1 MLSLSSPAHLDFFN
15 QGVQSSPG
23 PAGGQNLAQQLGGA
37 PGPLLQ
43 AGLAAHYI
51 PVSISIT
58 FCEVLLNKDRAKGV
72 PSSF

>member
-1 MLSLSSPAHLDFFN
+1 MQEKRIGVELRALHNLLKRRVEASPAHLDFFN

-43 AGLAAHYI
+43 A
-51 PVSISIT
+51 S
-58 FCEVLLNKDRAKGV
+58 LNQLDINR
-72 PSSF
+72 SLS

>member
-1 MLSLSSPAHLDFFN
+1 MLPLSSPAHLDLFN

-43 AGLAAHYI
+43 AGLAAHCT
-51 PVSISIT
+51 PVSIPIA
-58 FCEVLLNKDRAKGV
+58 FCEVLLNKDRAEGV